1 MLATPSISISH
12 SVLIPP
18 GPLSTQ
24 TQNPAIVA
32 PLIANDQLE
41 TMADADAQAA
51 AQGGA
56 GARPS
61 MYTPWAWRML
71 GQQEPERISIHS
83 PILRDDESEA
93 LSESKL
99 MSMVA
104 AGIVVAVDDEN
115 KVLSPGENFEEW
127 FKNLEKESTSFRLK
141 LDLKSFDKNDLFTK
155 LQRGEYQCHQKSV
168 IDIITNTIAR
178 MLQCGVPDICVDGST
193 GALRLVG
200 FATKLSLISVLCVR
214 SGKH

>member
-51 AQGGA
+51 AQGGV

-71 GQQEPERISIHS
+71 GLQEPDRISVHS
-83 PILRDDESEA
+83 PILRDDESEV
-93 LSESKL
+93 LSESEL

-104 AGIVVAVDDEN
+104 AGIVVAVDDES
-115 KVLSPGENFEEW
+115 KVLSPGEDFEDW

-178 MLQCGVPDICVDGST
+178 
-193 GALRLVG
+193 
-200 FATKLSLISVLCVR
+200 SVACPTYI
-214 SGKH
+214 